1 MYLFEASLQ
10 LGVVILFCIGRSPN
24 KNVQKAVIKEA
35 AVSRDIIQQDFW
47 DVYETLT
54 YKVPTTVS
62 AFSNLSK
69 SKQNKKNSV

>member
-24 KNVQKAVIKEA
+24 KNVQEAVIKEA

-54 YKVPTTVS
+54 YKVPTTVF
-62 AFSNLSK
+62 ALFKIL
-69 SKQNKKNSV
+69 KKWIK